1 MNGITHQ
8 RAILCSLVLSCV
20 LAIPWLSRPF
30 HTRGEPREALVAQ
43 AMLDT
48 GNWIS
53 PPAYDGG
60 VPSKP
65 PFSHW
70 LISIASLPLGEVTE
84 ASARLPSAV
93 AFVLFSL
100 GLCVFVAKRTSPQVA
115 VSVVLALLA
124 SSEWFR
130 AASTCRVDTILATSM
145 AGALLALFG
154 WWEKRYK
161 GVPWLAGAL
170 ISCSAL
176 TKGPVG
182 IVLPL
187 GIFSLFCWAQ
197 TGFKPRALV
206 SISLRGACVALAAG
220 AVVSVWYVL
229 GYMERGEEF
238 IAKIRYE
245 NIERFTSS
253 MRDEP
258 HKHSIFYLFGMLF
271 LGLLPW
277 SIFWLSRYVRTP
289 KVVATMCL
297 KPRSWRAWYQELPN
311 LYKFS
316 VVASASIVTFFCVP
330 SSKRSVYLLPA
341 FPFIVLLL
349 ERALRDWMKARPQ
362 LAIWMGRIV
371 LSIALLVCVAV
382 VVLMF
387 TPIGGVGFYPMAFA
401 HSLLPLKLFSVA
413 ALVGVCGWSLRESLR
428 ELWSDSWN
436 RIGLAVIAAVVMVSF
451 FVYDMAANQLSVR
464 EWVRSQEFIAAV
476 RPHQRVKMY
485 SFGAE
490 AYGASFYLHKPFFR
504 AAGPLESGAV
514 VFLERRKLPE
524 FERVAQARLVELSHY
539 ASGLEKP
546 AKDLM
551 VVEVYSR

>member
-1 MNGITHQ
+1 MNSITRG
-8 RAILCSLVLSCV
+8 RAVLCSIVLSCA

-43 AMLDT
+43 AMLDS

-70 LISIASLPLGEVTE
+70 LIGIASLPLGEVTE
-84 ASARLPSAV
+84 ATARLPSAV
-93 AFVLFSL
+93 AFVLFIV

-115 VSVVLALLA
+115 MNVVIAVLA

-154 WWEKRYK
+154 WWENRYR
-161 GVPWLAGAL
+161 GVPWLACVL
-170 ISCSAL
+170 ISFAAL
-176 TKGPVG
+176 TKGPIG

-197 TGFKPRALV
+197 TGFMARALFP
-206 SISLRGACVALAAG
+206 IIFRGVVLALTAG

-229 GYMERGEEF
+229 GYIERGNEF

-245 NIERFTSS
+245 NVERFTSS
-253 MRDEP
+253 MQDEP
-258 HKHSIFYLFGMLF
+258 HKHSVIYLFAMLF
-271 LGLLPW
+271 VGLIPW
-277 SIFWLSRYVRTP
+277 SVVWLCRYAKITREVVPFVSRP
-289 KVVATMCL
+289 KRL
-297 KPRSWRAWYQELPN
+297 KSWYDSLPD

-316 VVASASIVTFFCVP
+316 AIAAASIIIFFCIP

-349 ERALRDWMKARPQ
+349 ERGLREWVKARPKIA
-362 LAIWMGRIV
+362 LGIARIV
-371 LSIALLVCVAV
+371 LSISL
-382 VVLMF
+382 VVLVAMGVLMLC
-387 TPIGGVGFYPMAFA
+387 PIGGISFNPRAFA
-401 HSLLPLKLFSVA
+401 RGLVPLKMGSIAVLA
-413 ALVGVCGWSLRESLR
+413 GGCGWLLRDNLL
-428 ELWSDSWN
+428 ELWRDPWN
-436 RIGLAVIAAVVMVSF
+436 RIGLAVIGTVVVISF
-451 FVYDMAANQLSVR
+451 FVYDTAAYQLSVR
-464 EWVRSQEFIAAV
+464 DWVRSSQFVAVVKPQE
-476 RPHQRVKMY
+476 REKMY
-485 SFGAE
+485 SFGTE

-504 AAGPLESGAV
+504 AAGPLESGAI
-514 VFLERRKLPE
+514 VFVERRKMPE
-524 FERVAQARLVELSHY
+524 FEHVAGSRLVELSHY

-546 AKDLM
+546 GKDIL
-551 VVEVYSR
+551 VVEVSAR